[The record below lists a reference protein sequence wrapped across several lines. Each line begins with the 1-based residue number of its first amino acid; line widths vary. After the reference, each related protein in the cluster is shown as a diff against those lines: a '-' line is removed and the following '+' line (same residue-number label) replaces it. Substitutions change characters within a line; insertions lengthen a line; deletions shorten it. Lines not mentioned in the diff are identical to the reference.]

1 MSYWCLYYICFQCLF
16 GRRGTA
22 KKFQNRRRLSSMRSA
37 GMAKSFKKVYFDMKL
52 VRKAIYF
59 VGPILSVVC
68 RARYQSGQFHRVFT
82 LLSFLLA
89 GSRDENL
96 RYVNCRLILGGL
108 GFIRWV
114 VIFLFFCPFHDQV
127 HELGVQELR
136 ILQRHSELLKKI
148 YRNPVGGV

>member
-1 MSYWCLYYICFQCLF
+1 MSYWCLYYIYFQCLF

-68 RARYQSGQFHRVFT
+68 RTRYHSGQFHRVFT

-108 GFIRWV
+108 ASSGEWSSSYSFALFMTRYMGWV
-114 VIFLFFCPFHDQV
+114 CKNTEYCRGIVSC
-127 HELGVQELR
+127 
-136 ILQRHSELLKKI
+136 
-148 YRNPVGGV
+148 